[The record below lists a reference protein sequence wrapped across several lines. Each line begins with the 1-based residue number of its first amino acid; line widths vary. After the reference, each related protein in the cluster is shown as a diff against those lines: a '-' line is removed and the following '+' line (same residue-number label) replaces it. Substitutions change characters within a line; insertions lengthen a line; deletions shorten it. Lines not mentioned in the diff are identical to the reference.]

1 MAATM
6 KGVIV
11 PQAGGDY
18 KIVDNIEKPKPGP
31 HQILVK
37 SLVTAINPVYA
48 EYSSLSLSSF
58 LISLANIFT
67 VRALCKAQVRW

>member
-11 PQAGGDY
+11 AQAGGDY

-37 SLVTAINPVYA
+37 SLITAINPVYA
-48 EYSSLSLSSF
+48 EYSFLSLSSF
-58 LISLANIFT
+58 LNSLADMST
-67 VRALCKAQVRW
+67 VRASCKAPVRW